1 MSHNNFQT
9 TDSMGGPVEGAGG
22 MDMMA
27 LQIAEDR
34 GMILEFLNIYS
45 AGHNITLLEYFPS
58 SRYGF

>member
-1 MSHNNFQT
+1 
-9 TDSMGGPVEGAGG
+9 MGEPVVGAGG
-22 MDMMA
+22 MDVMA

-34 GMILEFLNIYS
+34 GVILEFLNIYR